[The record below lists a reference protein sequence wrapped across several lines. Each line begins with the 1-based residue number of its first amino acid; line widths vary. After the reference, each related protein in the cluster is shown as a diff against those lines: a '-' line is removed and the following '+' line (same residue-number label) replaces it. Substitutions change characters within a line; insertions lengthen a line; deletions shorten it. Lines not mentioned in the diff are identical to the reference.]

1 MHKRF
6 TRASYALAGGV
17 AVTAALG
24 LTAAGAVSASTSGT
38 HAASGGQA
46 VPTATKVCGKKCNDL
61 FNVQLGYKFI
71 PSTRGHYGSHVDL
84 ALAHNFTPSE
94 DFIATNVG
102 SLDQFVDNG
111 VISPTSYVALNYPDF
126 WPVFEEQFA
135 PYSVT
140 SGLCVAVSRRDLKP
154 GGDLTLRTCGSTA
167 RSLWVADLNNS
178 IKDKN
183 SILGIDFPWVNGGD
197 TSFSNA
203 LSLTTNDFGDL
214 YVSPLAMNGGA
225 VNDNQE
231 WGIKLGP
238 AK

>member
-24 LTAAGAVSASTSGT
+24 LTAAGAVSASTSGI
-38 HAASGGQA
+38 HASGGGQA

-61 FNVQLGYKFI
+61 FNLQLGYKFI
-71 PSTRGHYGSHVDL
+71 PSTDGRYGSDLDL

-94 DFIATNVG
+94 DFIATQVG
-102 SLDQFVDNG
+102 TLGQFVAGG
-111 VISPTSYVALNYPDF
+111 VISSTSYVALNYPSS

-140 SGLCVAVSRRDLKP
+140 TGLCAGVSRRDLKQ
-154 GGDLTLRTCGSTA
+154 GGEISLRSCGSNARTLWVGDLA
-167 RSLWVADLNNS
+167 NAV
-178 IKDKN
+178 KDKH
-183 SILGIDFPWVNGGD
+183 SIFGFDLPWVNGGD

-203 LSLTTNDFGDL
+203 LSLTTDDFGHL
-214 YVSPLAMNGGA
+214 YLARLAMNGGA

-231 WGIKLGP
+231 WGVKLGP